1 MKPKYLRVLLTL
13 GMLLPMNIVSLA
25 QEKLPVIRSGKS
37 TISIRDGKDLNNGSW
52 TLTPALR
59 PDTYFTQAPRS
70 GRRITFITDQDSI
83 SFLPEYGRVYDFI
96 ILLNGK
102 DSCRTRVSAN
112 YEAVLNPIRITK
124 SPKQLVDTLLFF
136 MKNSRLYFKGKL
148 NGHKDVVMMFD
159 FGAGMTCLSKQSPAR
174 SGLKFDGSIS
184 VQNSDGTH
192 NQPSSSKNLLEIA
205 GLRWAQVPLVQVA
218 NLDDAEDMIIG
229 NALFRDKIVEIDY
242 EKKIMIISDRITK
255 DLSGYT
261 AHDVIYYQDRPRF
274 EVQVKVGSRYYPFHF
289 LFDTGRDGTML
300 IGDDFTNQY
309 NLWDKYRSVIPLGK
323 KKIVVVPEVK
333 IGNRIFRN
341 IVTNANNPK
350 YPNPKQSLLGN
361 EILNQFNLVLDNR
374 NAVIYLKPNGLHNE
388 DYATYA
394 EFKLQLTGLVVIAI
408 LVLLGGILA
417 IRIFRVKK
425 QDR

>member
-1 MKPKYLRVLLTL
+1 MKPVYLRVLLTL
-13 GMLLPMNIVSLA
+13 GMLLPMNIVSVA

-52 TLTPALR
+52 TLNPELR

-83 SFLPEYGRVYDFI
+83 SFLPEYGMVYDFI

-102 DSCRTRVSAN
+102 DSCRTRVSAK

-124 SPKQLVDTLLFF
+124 SPKQLVDTLPFF

-159 FGAGMTCLSKQSPAR
+159 FGAGMTCLNKQSAAR

-242 EKKIMIISDRITK
+242 EKKIMIISDCITK

-374 NAVIYLKPNGLHNE
+374 NAVIYLKPNGLQNE

-394 EFKLQLTGLVVIAI
+394 EFKLQLTGVVVIAI

-417 IRIFRVKK
+417 IRMFRVKK
-425 QDR
+425 KDR